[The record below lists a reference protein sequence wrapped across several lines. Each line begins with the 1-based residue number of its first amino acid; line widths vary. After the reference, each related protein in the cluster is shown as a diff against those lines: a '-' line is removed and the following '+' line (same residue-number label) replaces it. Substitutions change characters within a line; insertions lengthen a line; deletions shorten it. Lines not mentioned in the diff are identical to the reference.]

1 MCDGTHCSVDN
12 GAGRNPSNFFNAK
25 EIGYKKT
32 RIPLS
37 SYNLN
42 NIRTGWVTNKGE
54 ISLEP
59 TTHKQT
65 AGRFAFRP
73 PEALQALYHT
83 SN

>member
-1 MCDGTHCSVDN
+1 MALCPVDKR
-12 GAGRNPSNFFNAK
+12 AGKDPRNVFRCQVK
-25 EIGYKKT
+25 EIRYKKT
-32 RIPLS
+32 FIPLF
-37 SYNLN
+37 SYNLG